1 MKQITE
7 DYCSFEIAKLLKEK
21 GVDFIDCVTYYCE
34 DKPKEVNYSFCGE
47 TNSTW
52 EKRCCQAPTHQMT
65 LKWLREVHDLHIIV
79 YPWQADNEEK
89 ASHWC
94 CTVYRAFAHLGNDV
108 YTNETPK
115 SYEEAVEAALKYTLE
130 NLI

>member
-1 MKQITE
+1 MNKQITE
-7 DYCSFEIAKLLKEK
+7 DYCSFEVAKLLKEK

-34 DKPKEVNYSFCGE
+34 DKPKDVNYSFCGE

-65 LKWLREVHDLHIIV
+65 LKYLRKVHNIIIV
-79 YPWQADNEEK
+79 TYPVVTDDDGECGCLWGYIIRKRLDSIHENDE
-89 ASHWC
+89 
-94 CTVYRAFAHLGNDV
+94 VYYKPEDA
-108 YTNETPK
+108 T
-115 SYEEAVEAALKYTLE
+115 EEAILYVLK

>member
-7 DYCSFEIAKLLKEK
+7 NYCNFEIAKLLKEK

-52 EKRCCQAPTHQMT
+52 EKRCCQAPTQSLA
-65 LKWLREVHDLHIIV
+65 LKWLREVHRIETHIV
-79 YPWQADNEEK
+79 LSELNTDNSRKYMFDIYSSDINRDFDSATKEG
-89 ASHWC
+89 
-94 CTVYRAFAHLGNDV
+94 FN
-108 YTNETPK
+108 
-115 SYEEAVEAALKYTLE
+115 SYEQAVEAALKYTLE